1 MPVLVETSNTSNHR
15 GSVKEDKDEIRS
27 SADLIFAIDSFSNLV
42 QYNQTINLDAE
53 IEEDSDYTEDII
65 ENDNYMDDICYTH
78 TILLIGRCVV
88 MCHDKIVEFCG

>member
-15 GSVKEDKDEIRS
+15 ESVKEDEDEIRS

-65 ENDNYMDDICYTH
+65 ENDNDMDDICYTH

-88 MCHDKIVEFCG
+88 MCRDKIVEFCG

>member
-15 GSVKEDKDEIRS
+15 ESAKEDEDEIRS

-65 ENDNYMDDICYTH
+65 ENDNDMDDICYTH

-88 MCHDKIVEFCG
+88 MCRDKIVEFCG